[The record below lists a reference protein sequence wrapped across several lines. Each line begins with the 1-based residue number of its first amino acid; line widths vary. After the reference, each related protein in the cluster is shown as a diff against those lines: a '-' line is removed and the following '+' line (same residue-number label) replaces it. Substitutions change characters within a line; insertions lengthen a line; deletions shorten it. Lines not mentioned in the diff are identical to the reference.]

1 MHHISVTNRSSSLSK
16 RMAAILCAS
25 ALCTVVLMPSLTVAK
40 KTRAV
45 PREDTVIGTGS
56 PDISIT
62 EDPMN
67 GDRILRAT
75 PPKQKEE
82 ECNKYT
88 NGQYPIILDLD
99 LRPNFPKHKK

>member
-1 MHHISVTNRSSSLSK
+1 
-16 RMAAILCAS
+16 
-25 ALCTVVLMPSLTVAK
+25 
-40 KTRAV
+40 
-45 PREDTVIGTGS
+45 
-56 PDISIT
+56 
-62 EDPMN
+62 MN